1 MKQKIRLTESD
12 LHRIIKKSVN
22 RILRENENLNYVSDD
37 WYEKDDEELDNNPRL
52 MFYEMSDVFG
62 DASEVLEILLNHAS
76 DDEIRQ
82 WCNYLMQEQDKLI
95 S

>member
-1 MKQKIRLTESD
+1 
-12 LHRIIKKSVN
+12 
-22 RILRENENLNYVSDD
+22 
-37 WYEKDDEELDNNPRL
+37 
-52 MFYEMSDVFG
+52 MSDVFG

>member
-52 MFYEMSDVFG
+52 MFSEMCDVFG
-62 DASEVLEILLNHAS
+62 DASKVLEILLNHAS